1 MYKRGYLQISFA
13 WMFAIIVGIFI
24 LFLAIFATTKLIKT
38 EEIALDSKTAK
49 EIRVLLNPLETG
61 FESGKSTS
69 LILPS
74 ETRIYNRC
82 NTNEE
87 FGRQIIKISQKSFD
101 KWTETDVDVGFSNK
115 YVFSED
121 YVEGK
126 KFYIFSK
133 PLDFPFKV
141 SDLIYLTSLDKK
153 YCFLDPPEN
162 IKEEITS
169 LKQGNILVNN
179 CSSTNIRVCFNRN
192 CEINVNYNGKYI
204 EKNKSRMYFETDAL
218 MYAAIFSEKD
228 IYECQ
233 IKRLM
238 QRVGNLGLL
247 YIDKAGLVSQKDC
260 NSNLESELSTLNNLA
275 KNLKTSNNLNSISFL
290 VEDIN
295 EKNNLAECRLW

>member
-1 MYKRGYLQISFA
+1 MKKGYLQISFA

-38 EEIALDSKTAK
+38 DQTALDAKTAK
-49 EIRVLLNPLETG
+49 EIGVLLNPLETG
-61 FESGKSTS
+61 FETGKSTS

-82 NTNEE
+82 NTDGE

>member
-1 MYKRGYLQISFA
+1 MKRGYLQISFA

-38 EEIALDSKTAK
+38 DQTIIDSKTAK
-49 EIRVLLNPLETG
+49 EIGVLLNPLETG
-61 FESGKSTS
+61 FETGKSTS

-74 ETRIYNRC
+74 ETRIYNKC
-82 NTNEE
+82 NTDGE

-115 YVFSED
+115 YIFSEN

-133 PLDFPFKV
+133 PLDFPFKI
-141 SDLIYLTSLDKK
+141 SDLIYLTSKDKK
-153 YCFLDPPEN
+153 YCFLDSPEN
-162 IKEEITS
+162 IKDEITS
-169 LKQGNILVNN
+169 LKQKNIQVNN
-179 CSSTNIRVCFNRN
+179 CSEDSIKVCFNRN
-192 CEINVNYNGKYI
+192 CEINVDYNGKYV
-204 EKNKSRMYFETDAL
+204 EKDKSRMYFETDAL

-238 QRVGNLGLL
+238 KRVENLALL
-247 YIDKAGLVSQKDC
+247 YNDKAGLISQKEC
-260 NSNLESELSTLNNLA
+260 NSNLESELSTLNSLTRNLE
-275 KNLKTSNNLNSISFL
+275 NSNNLNSINFL

-295 EKNNLAECRLW
+295 KKNDLTECRLW

>member
-1 MYKRGYLQISFA
+1 MKKGYLQISFA

-38 EEIALDSKTAK
+38 DQTIIDSKTAK
-49 EIRVLLNPLETG
+49 EIGVLLNPLETG
-61 FESGKSTS
+61 FETGKSTS

-74 ETRIYNRC
+74 ETRIYNKC
-82 NTNEE
+82 NTDGE

-115 YVFSED
+115 YIFSEN

-133 PLDFPFKV
+133 PLDFPFKI
-141 SDLIYLTSLDKK
+141 SDLIYLTSKDKK
-153 YCFLDPPEN
+153 YCFLDSPEN
-162 IKEEITS
+162 IKDEITS
-169 LKQGNILVNN
+169 LKQKNIQVNN
-179 CSSTNIRVCFNRN
+179 CSEDSIKVCFNRN
-192 CEINVNYNGKYI
+192 CEINVDYNGKYV
-204 EKNKSRMYFETDAL
+204 EKDKSRMYFETDAL

-238 QRVGNLGLL
+238 KRVENLALL
-247 YIDKAGLVSQKDC
+247 YNDKAGLISQKEC
-260 NSNLESELSTLNNLA
+260 NSNLESELSTLNSLTRNLE
-275 KNLKTSNNLNSISFL
+275 NSNNLNSINFL

-295 EKNNLAECRLW
+295 KKNDLTECRLW

>member
-1 MYKRGYLQISFA
+1 MKRGYLQISFA

-38 EEIALDSKTAK
+38 DQTALDAKTAK
-49 EIRVLLNPLETG
+49 EIGVLLNPLETG
-61 FESGKSTS
+61 FETGKSTS

-74 ETRIYNRC
+74 ETRIYNKC
-82 NTNEE
+82 NTDGE

-115 YVFSED
+115 YIFSEN

-133 PLDFPFKV
+133 PLDFPFKI
-141 SDLIYLTSLDKK
+141 SDLIYLTSKDKK
-153 YCFLDPPEN
+153 YCFLDSPEN
-162 IKEEITS
+162 IKDEITS
-169 LKQGNILVNN
+169 LKQKNIQVNN
-179 CSSTNIRVCFNRN
+179 CSEDSIKVCFNRN
-192 CEINVNYNGKYI
+192 CEINVDYNGKYV
-204 EKNKSRMYFETDAL
+204 EKDKSRMYFETDAL

-238 QRVGNLGLL
+238 KRVENLALL
-247 YIDKAGLVSQKDC
+247 YNDKAGLISQKEC
-260 NSNLESELSTLNNLA
+260 NSNLESELSTLNSLTRNLE
-275 KNLKTSNNLNSISFL
+275 NSNNLNSINFL

-295 EKNNLAECRLW
+295 KKNDLTECRLW